1 MILLF
6 APIFSIFALTFGRT
20 YLLWAKKNA
29 CILDNDSDLSPE
41 ESIIIFD
48 LHGVLFK
55 HDYAKM
61 IRTFAQSPQKWLLL
75 RGIFSPCLIWDV
87 LKLLYRRPIPESFF
101 MHLAH
106 TYKDIDKAL
115 PLLIRIANCQ
125 KRNEPMIAMA
135 KELKQKG
142 YALGIISNIGE
153 HIFDDLAPEHTDLF
167 DLFDTV
173 TVASAESNYASKPN
187 PTIYKLF
194 LQNITD
200 DTKKMVFIDDKQKN
214 ICGALTF
221 NIIGIR
227 FRSYDQCKKQLAQ
240 LGIDI

>member
-6 APIFSIFALTFGRT
+6 APIFSICALTFGRT
-20 YLLWAKKNA
+20 YLMRAKKNA
-29 CILDNDSDLSPE
+29 CIFMSNETLSPE

-125 KRNEPMIAMA
+125 KRNEPMIALV
-135 KELKQKG
+135 KELKQQG
-142 YALGIISNIGE
+142 YALGVISNIGE
-153 HIFDDLAPEHTDLF
+153 QIFNDLAPEHEDLF
-167 DLFDTV
+167 TLFDTI
-173 TVASAESNYASKPN
+173 TVASAQSNYASKPN

-194 LQNITD
+194 LQNLSD
-200 DTKKMVFIDDKQKN
+200 QTKHMVLIDDKQKN
-214 ICGALTF
+214 LCGALAF
-221 NIIGIR
+221 DIIGIR
-227 FRSYDQCKKQLAQ
+227 FRSYAACKKQLAQ